1 MIRGLV
7 LCLALALPIGAWSQ
21 EEETPA
27 VETLTLEQALT
38 LALANN
44 VSVQNAVLDVDKAS
58 EHVAVA
64 QTRRLPELNFSVLES
79 RHLTRESYEYEA
91 GVFGTFP
98 LIGPVPHKTTNIETA
113 PHFTTLVTTGAS
125 LPLSQQYRIGLNI
138 RQREVGRDLAKE
150 QVRSQRQRVAE
161 EVKQTYYGIQQTES
175 ALGALAET
183 LTFLREL
190 DHQVEQ
196 YVKARTALTYESL
209 DVKTRLASAEYE
221 ELRQRNLL
229 ASQKEHLNDL
239 LGRDARTAFRVSPTS
254 EAPFAKLSPEVA
266 QAEALAQR
274 PEVRA
279 ARLKVQHAEY
289 DVRIK
294 KSEYLP
300 DVSFTVRYTSPFG
313 VKLLPENVASV
324 GIYATWEFFDWGRK
338 RHELAE
344 KGAALTQAQ
353 NSVRDAENQVV
364 TEVNTRIRK
373 LQDALA
379 QVRVATASQTAAREK
394 VRVMLEQYGQRAAL
408 LQNVLQAQDALAKA
422 NNEYQQAQL
431 AVWTARANLEKALG
445 EE

>member
-1 MIRGLV
+1 MIRGIV
-7 LCLALALPIGAWSQ
+7 LSLTLALPVWVWGQ
-21 EEETPA
+21 EEAPT
-27 VETLTLEQALT
+27 VETLTMEQALT

-44 VSVQNAVLDVDKAS
+44 ASVQNAVLDVDKAS
-58 EHVAVA
+58 ARIAVA
-64 QTRRLPELNFSVLES
+64 RTKRLPELHLSVLES
-79 RHLTRESYEYEA
+79 RHLTRESYEFEA
-91 GVFGTFP
+91 GAFGTFP
-98 LIGPVPHKTTNIETA
+98 GIGPVPHKTTNLETT

-125 LPLSQQYRIGLNI
+125 LPLSQRYRIGLNI
-138 RQREVGRDLAKE
+138 QQREVGHHLAKE
-150 QVRSQRQRVAE
+150 QLRAQRQQVAE
-161 EVKQTYYGIQQTES
+161 EVKQTYYSIQQTES

-190 DHQVEQ
+190 DRQVEQ
-196 YVKARTALTYESL
+196 YVKARTALAYESL
-209 DVKTRLASAEYE
+209 EVKTRLASAEYE
-221 ELRQRNLL
+221 ELRQSNLL

-239 LGRDARTAFRVSPTS
+239 LGRDAQTAFRVSPTS
-254 EAPFAKLSPEVA
+254 EAPTVKLSPEAA

-289 DVRIK
+289 DARIK

-313 VKLLPENVASV
+313 IKLLPENVASV

-338 RHELAE
+338 QHELAE
-344 KGAALTQAQ
+344 KGAAITQAQ
-353 NSVRDAENQVV
+353 NSVRDVENQVV
-364 TEVNTRIRK
+364 TEVHTRIRK
-373 LQDALA
+373 VQDARA
-379 QVRVATASQTAAREK
+379 QTRVAEASQAAAREK
-394 VRVMLEQYGQRAAL
+394 ARVMLEQYKQQTTL

-431 AVWTARANLEKALG
+431 AVWTARANLEKTLG